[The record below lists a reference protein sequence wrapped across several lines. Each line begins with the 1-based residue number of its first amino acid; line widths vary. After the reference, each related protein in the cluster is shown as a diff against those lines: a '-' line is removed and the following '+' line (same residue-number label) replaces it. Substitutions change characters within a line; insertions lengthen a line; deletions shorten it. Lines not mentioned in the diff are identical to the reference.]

1 MADLHDTP
9 ATLAKQTLANALRP
23 LRHDCTGS
31 VPWPVATYVAG
42 VLLALLSAP
51 FVPY

>member
-1 MADLHDTP
+1 MPDLHDTP
-9 ATLAKQTLANALRP
+9 AALAEQTVADALRP
-23 LRHDCTGS
+23 LRNDCTAS
-31 VPWPVATYVAG
+31 VPWPVAAYVAG